1 VNKKMKNESIVNQ
14 SVSDDSWRKLREDL
28 KLKQARARAIRKLEE
43 DERDIINSSSQ
54 IRRKYSD
61 D

>member
-1 VNKKMKNESIVNQ
+1 MKNESIVNQ
-14 SVSDDSWRKLREDL
+14 SVSDDSWRKLREYL